1 MSGLLQVHPKYVTD
15 EEGRKTAVLLSI
27 EEFDNLIEDLGDLAI
42 AAERRDEPSIPHQQV
57 VAELEKDG
65 YLLH

>member
-1 MSGLLQVHPKYVTD
+1 MPGLLQVHPKYVTD

-27 EEFDNLIEDLGDLAI
+27 EEFDDLIEDLGDLAI
-42 AAERRDEPSIPHQQV
+42 AAERRDERSIPHQQV

-65 YLLH
+65 YLSH